1 EAAPPTLV
9 LRDYHV
15 DNLMELPGRAGVA
28 ACGLLDFQD
37 ALIGSPA
44 YDLVSLVADAR
55 RDIRPAL
62 RDAMVERYL
71 AAFPALDRA
80 DFLAAAAM
88 LSAQR
93 NCKIIGIFTRLM
105 ARDGKQAYLQ
115 HIPRVWRLLEA
126 DLAHPALA
134 PVRAWLDKAV
144 PPALRTAPQFGGPP

>member
-1 EAAPPTLV
+1 
-9 LRDYHV
+9 
-15 DNLMELPGRAGVA
+15 MG
-28 ACGLLDFQD
+28 
-37 ALIGSPA
+37 
-44 YDLVSLVADAR
+44 
-55 RDIRPAL
+55 
-62 RDAMVERYL
+62 ERYL
-71 AAFPALDRA
+71 AAFPALDRP